1 MLSNRLIRN
10 LVAALA
16 LAFTGAACADA
27 QDDAI
32 RGKCPS
38 AQAWF
43 DRQSA
48 KHPEL
53 GADAA
58 ADESGPARF
67 TDPALRAELRRR
79 EEADV
84 ATRNA
89 WIAAGGAQD
98 TAKAVFLMDR
108 DNLAWMKPLFTRR
121 GFPTAA
127 QVGRHGV
134 SAAFLLVQHAD
145 QDPAFQ
151 AAMLAALVKAGK
163 NGEIMKADVAM
174 LTDRV
179 LLAQHKPQRYGT
191 QYDIDQAHLTA
202 MKPQP
207 TEDPGHVDERRASM
221 DLMPRADYECVL
233 RVTYAPADNTP

>member
-1 MLSNRLIRN
+1 VSSKPVIRS
-10 LVAALA
+10 LVTILA
-16 LAFTGAACADA
+16 LSLTGAAYADA

-32 RGKCPS
+32 RAKCPS

-43 DRQSA
+43 ERQDA

-53 GADAA
+53 SADAVA
-58 ADESGPARF
+58 NENRHAHF
-67 TDPALRAELRRR
+67 TDPALRAELRKR
-79 EEADV
+79 EETDV

-98 TAKAVFLMDR
+98 TAKAVFQMDR
-108 DNLAWMKPLFTRR
+108 DNIAWMKPLFTRQ

-127 QVGRHGV
+127 QVGRAGV

-151 AAMLAALVKAGK
+151 ASMLAALVKAGK
-163 NGEIMKADVAM
+163 GGEIMQADVAM

-191 QYDIDQAHLTA
+191 QYDIDQANLAA

-207 TEDPGHVDERRASM
+207 TEEPAHVDERRASM
-221 DLMPRADYECVL
+221 GLMPRADYECVL
-233 RVTYAPADNTP
+233 RVTYATSSATP